1 MKNAAS
7 RLLHGVVV
15 LVHNSREP
23 NRQEWDEY
31 LEAVVTARNAVGC
44 DLARFRQIVFTDGGG
59 PNPAQRKALAEI
71 LENVTNVEQL
81 KVAIVSRNFAA
92 RGIATAFRWLGFP
105 VRAFD
110 PDQLVEAF
118 ASLAISSAEELAICA
133 AAEELCTLV
142 DGTVRSAAKLPAHRL
157 KVRGGASDAPPPRDS
172 ARPTV

>member
-7 RLLHGVVV
+7 KLLHGVVL
-15 LVHNSREP
+15 LVHNAREP
-23 NRQEWDEY
+23 NRTEWDDY
-31 LEAVVTARNAVGC
+31 LAAVVKARDAVGR

-71 LENVTNVEQL
+71 LEDVTNVEQL

-110 PDQLVEAF
+110 PDQLGEAF
-118 ASLAISSAEELAICA
+118 ASLAISSAEEAAICTA
-133 AAEELCTLV
+133 IEDLCTMV
-142 DGTVRSAAKLPAHRL
+142 DGSIRSASKLSAHRL
-157 KVRGGASDAPPPRDS
+157 KIRTGASDAPPRDS
-172 ARPTV
+172 VAPST